1 LGSGV
6 LSPSSLGDVVG
17 TNALEHSSEWKL
29 RDDVER
35 SVDVE
40 TEVFVQTLCSSLVS
54 FVEIKNI
61 PLLAVTSV
69 VVPDVNWIT
78 FFILL

>member
-6 LSPSSLGDVVG
+6 LSPSSLGNIVS
-17 TNALEHSSEWKL
+17 TNAFKHSSEWKL
-29 RDDVER
+29 GDDVEW

-40 TEVFVQTLCSSLVS
+40 TEVFVQTLSSSLIS
-54 FVEIKNI
+54 FVKIKNI
-61 PLLAVTSV
+61 PFLAVSSV
-69 VVPDVNWIT
+69 VVPDVNCIT

>member
-17 TNALEHSSEWKL
+17 TNALEHSSEWQL
-29 RDDVER
+29 RDNVEWSIDVE
-35 SVDVE
+35 S
-40 TEVFVQTLCSSLVS
+40 EVFVESLGLWSLC
-54 FVEIKNI
+54 FVKIKNI
-61 PLLAVTSV
+61 PLLAVASI
-69 VVPDVNWIT
+69 VVPDVNCIT